1 MQQYSALDYPTWDAD
16 EADFVARSD
25 ERKRLSQQLTT
36 LLGDDWTVR
45 YYIDFYNAC
54 QREIYTS

>member
-1 MQQYSALDYPTWDAD
+1 MQQYMALDYPTRDDD
-16 EADFVARSD
+16 EVDFLVCSD
-25 ERKRLSQQLTT
+25 ERKRLSQQLIT

-45 YYIDFYNAC
+45 YYIDFHNAC